1 MSQEN
6 VDVVGRTYE
15 AFDRREMY
23 LDVWHPEAE
32 FRPAMAGAVEGK
44 VYRGHSE
51 MRHYLNEL
59 FESFSEVLVEDREF
73 RDLGDRVLVLYRLR
87 VQGRDSDLEID
98 QPGAALYELR
108 DGKILGR
115 RVTCRRQMLLRPP
128 GFRSRRYSFARE
140 TRQRT
145 RTKRPGAAASA
156 LGTSSVPA
164 SRPGARRLT
173 VRGSGHTAPKGGLE
187 ECG

>member
-73 RDLGDRVLVLYRLR
+73 RDLGDRVLVLYRLC

-108 DGKILGR
+108 DGKILW
-115 RVTCRRQMLLRPP
+115 
-128 GFRSRRYSFARE
+128 
-140 TRQRT
+140 
-145 RTKRPGAAASA
+145 AASYLSQADA
-156 LGTSSVPA
+156 LKAAGVS
-164 SRPGARRLT
+164 
-173 VRGSGHTAPKGGLE
+173 E
-187 ECG
+187 

>member
-1 MSQEN
+1 MAPLAGGRRSDASGAAVARLADARLTAAETAAFTGRRKRWRRLVPYPTAPDNGRTMSQEN

-73 RDLGDRVLVLYRLR
+73 RRSEEHTSELQSQSNLVCRLL
-87 VQGRDSDLEID
+87 LEKKKD
-98 QPGAALYELR
+98 
-108 DGKILGR
+108 
-115 RVTCRRQMLLRPP
+115 
-128 GFRSRRYSFARE
+128 
-140 TRQRT
+140 
-145 RTKRPGAAASA
+145 
-156 LGTSSVPA
+156 
-164 SRPGARRLT
+164 
-173 VRGSGHTAPKGGLE
+173 
-187 ECG
+187 